1 MSANKY
7 YEMIKRTPLIGRKEI
22 NAVKAV
28 LRSEQLSGFR
38 GSADGNLGGKK
49 VQELE
54 SLFCD
59 YFKVK
64 YAVSMNS
71 ATACLHSA
79 CVALEVS
86 NCDVITTPLTFS
98 ATASSILMAG
108 GTPVFADVQPDI
120 FCLDP
125 LRIKPTVQVGAILVV
140 HLHGHPADMARL
152 KFVADHYGLWLIED
166 ASQAIGAT
174 YDGKYVGTIGDCGIF
189 SFNQWK
195 QISCGEGGI
204 FITNNETI
212 AQTARLVRNHGET
225 QSDILGYNY
234 RMTEVEAAI
243 MVEQFKK
250 LNWFLS
256 VRRELAEY
264 LTELLK
270 DTGLGL
276 PVVYPN
282 CTHSWYTYPIVV
294 PKIRDK
300 LQEELLREGVYFG
313 RGGMKPL
320 YYYPFYKK
328 YGGDFPICEDYYRDV
343 MFTDVIRPQ
352 ATMRDMRFIARKI
365 KEALWRIDTSAR

>member
-1 MSANKY
+1 
-7 YEMIKRTPLIGRKEI
+7 MIKRTPLIGREEI
-22 NAVKAV
+22 KAV
-28 LRSEQLSGFR
+28 RAVLLSGRLSDFR
-38 GSADGNLGGKK
+38 GSAEGNLGGKK

-54 SLFCD
+54 ALFCQ

-64 YAVSMNS
+64 YAVAMNS

-79 CVALEVS
+79 CVALDAF
-86 NCDVITTPLTFS
+86 NKTVITTPLTFS

-108 GTPVFADVQPDI
+108 GNLQFADVQPDI

-125 LRIKPTVQVGAILVV
+125 LKVKNGATPETAGMIVV
-140 HLHGHPADMARL
+140 HLHGHPADMTRL
-152 KFVADHYGLWLIED
+152 KRTADHYGLWLIED

-174 YDGKYVGTIGDCGIF
+174 YNKRYVGTIGDCGIF

-204 FITNNETI
+204 LITNNETI

-250 LNWFLS
+250 LYWFITA
-256 VRRELAEY
+256 RQELAEY
-264 LTELLK
+264 FTELLR

-276 PVVYPN
+276 PTVYPN
-282 CTHSWYTYPIVV
+282 CAHSWYTYHILA

-300 LQEELLREGVYFG
+300 LQEELLKEGVYFG

-320 YYYPFYKK
+320 YYLPFYKK
-328 YGGDFPICEDYYRDV
+328 YGGNFPACEDYYRDV
-343 MFTDVIRPQ
+343 MFTDTIRPQ
-352 ATMRDMRFIARKI
+352 ATMRDMRFMARKI
-365 KEALWRIDTSAR
+365 KEALWRINRSK